1 MTTPRRVPGAAA
13 LAVAALAAALVI
25 AAGTVGPVPTAD
37 AAGSSSPT
45 ATGPCAVG
53 QTPSHLITPPVP
65 SLATVN
71 ARAARAGGVA
81 TMRADGSIDR
91 LTCLSESPVPL
102 AAPTVAADHVVGGPR
117 LATTG
122 VVTDRSAGVPA
133 PPDTAH
139 VSYVLADL
147 DTGEI
152 LAAKNP
158 HAWLL
163 PASTLKT
170 LTALVVIPALDA
182 KQVVV
187 GATEDTEA
195 DGTRVGITVGG
206 TYTVGDLLNG
216 LILNSGNDAAYALAR
231 AYGGRAALLT
241 AMNARAG
248 TLGAWDTVAA
258 DPSGL
263 DAPGQH
269 SSAYDLA
276 LIARAVMT
284 LPDYA
289 SRAALPHAM
298 FPGGLIPASPTTK
311 AGGAV
316 VAPTASLTSGPPFQI
331 DNHNQ
336 LLGVYPGV
344 IGVKNGYTSQAR
356 NTYIGAV
363 RIGGRTLLITT
374 MGSPEPN
381 APSAIALLDWGFA
394 NAARLHPVGTLVADG
409 SAPQPPE
416 LGGPAVSPAVTSS
429 AATPAGPRPGSG
441 SSPVAADSAAG
452 PAQATPVE
460 RVVAGVL
467 SGWWGGLPDVVR
479 WGILGFIVLLLAAL
493 GGLAVRRWRRRAKGA
508 YQR

>member
-1 MTTPRRVPGAAA
+1 MIAVRRAQAALALVAATLTVAIGSLGVAPRAGAAA
-13 LAVAALAAALVI
+13 SPSA
-25 AAGTVGPVPTAD
+25 TA
-37 AAGSSSPT
+37 P
-45 ATGPCAVG
+45 GPCAVG
-53 QTPSHLITPPVP
+53 LTPSHLVTPPVP
-65 SLATVN
+65 SLASPQ
-71 ARAARAGGVA
+71 ARAARAGGIA
-81 TMRADGSIDR
+81 TLRADGSIDR
-91 LTCLSESPVPL
+91 LACLPASPVPL
-102 AAPTVAADHVVGGPR
+102 GAPTVAADHVVGGPA

-122 VVTDRSAGVPA
+122 VVTDRPAGVPP

-163 PASTLKT
+163 PASTLKA
-170 LTALVVIPALDA
+170 LTALVVIPALDT
-182 KQVVV
+182 QRIVL
-187 GATEDTEA
+187 GADEDTQA

-216 LILNSGNDAAYALAR
+216 LILSSGNDAAYALAR
-231 AYGGRAALLT
+231 AYGGRPALIS

-248 TLGAWDTVAA
+248 KLGAWDTVAV

-263 DAPGQH
+263 DADGQH

-276 LIARAVMT
+276 LIARAVMR

-289 SRAALPHAM
+289 ARASLPRTM

-311 AGGAV
+311 AGGVV

-356 NTYIGAV
+356 NTYVGAV
-363 RIGGRTLLITT
+363 RVGGRTLLITT
-374 MGSPEPN
+374 MGSPEAQ

-394 NAARLHPVGTLVADG
+394 YASRVHPVGTLVAEG

-416 LGGPAVSPAVTSS
+416 LGGPVPTPTATAASTATAAAPWTGTSS
-429 AATPAGPRPGSG
+429 TLVGSG
-441 SSPVAADSAAG
+441 EASASAG
-452 PAQATPVE
+452 VTPVE
-460 RVVAGVL
+460 RALAAAV
-467 SGWWGGLPDVVR
+467 SGWWGGLPDVGR
-479 WGILGFIVLLLAAL
+479 WGLIGLLVVVLALASA
-493 GGLAVRRWRRRAKGA
+493 LAVRRWRSRVRGA

>member
-1 MTTPRRVPGAAA
+1 MTSPRRAPITLALACAA
-13 LAVAALAAALVI
+13 LAGGLLA
-25 AAGTVGPVPTAD
+25 GPGGPVPTAV
-37 AAGSSSPT
+37 AAGTPTPT

-53 QTPSHLITPPVP
+53 LTPTHLITAPVP
-65 SLATVN
+65 SLATAN
-71 ARAARAGGVA
+71 ARAVRAGGTA
-81 TMRADGSIDR
+81 TTRADGSSDR
-91 LTCLSESPVPL
+91 FTCLPESPVPL
-102 AAPTVAADHVVGGPR
+102 AAPTVAAEHVVGGPR

-122 VVTDRSAGVPA
+122 VVSDRPAGVPA

-170 LTALVVIPALDA
+170 LTALVVIPALDPDR
-182 KQVVV
+182 VVI
-187 GATEDTEA
+187 GEEEDTAA
-195 DGTRVGITVGG
+195 DGSRVGITVGG

-216 LILNSGNDAAYALAR
+216 LILSSGNDAAYALAR
-231 AYGGRAALLT
+231 TYGGRPALLA

-248 TLGAWDTVAA
+248 SLGAWDTVAA

-276 LIARAVMT
+276 LIARAVMS
-284 LPDYA
+284 LPGYA
-289 SRAALPHAM
+289 SRASLPVAM
-298 FPGGLIPASPTTK
+298 FPGGLVPASPTTK
-311 AGGAV
+311 AGGKV

-344 IGVKNGYTSQAR
+344 IGVKNGYTSKAR

-363 RIGGRTLLITT
+363 RLNGRTLLITT
-374 MGSPEPN
+374 MGSPEPQ
-381 APSAIALLDWGFA
+381 APSAVALLDWGFA
-394 NAARLHPVGTLVADG
+394 YAAQLHPVGTLVADG

-416 LGGPAVSPAVTSS
+416 LGGATASASPSTTSAEPWTGTGAS
-429 AATPAGPRPGSG
+429 SPDAAARAGATAAAATPI
-441 SSPVAADSAAG
+441 
-452 PAQATPVE
+452 E
-460 RVVAGVL
+460 RVVGAAL
-467 SGWWGGLPDVVR
+467 SEWWGGLPEAAR
-479 WGILGFIVLLLAAL
+479 WGLLGALASALAAAAWL
-493 GGLAVRRWRRRAKGA
+493 GVRRWRRRARGV